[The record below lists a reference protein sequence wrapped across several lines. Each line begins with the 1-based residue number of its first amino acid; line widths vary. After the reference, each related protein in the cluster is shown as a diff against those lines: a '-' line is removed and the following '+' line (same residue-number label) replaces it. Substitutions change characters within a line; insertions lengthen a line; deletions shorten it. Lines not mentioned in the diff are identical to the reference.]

1 MRPKYYLVKSD
12 KRNKKYMVK
21 TPKNKIIYFGQAEA
35 SDYTIHKNEVR
46 KNAYLLRHYKNENW
60 DDLNS
65 AGAWSRYIL
74 WNETTIKKSIS
85 NMEKLFKIKIIT

>member
-1 MRPKYYLVKSD
+1 MRPKYYLSKSD

-21 TPKNKIIYFGQAEA
+21 TPKKNIYFGQAGA

-46 KNAYLLRHYKNENW
+46 KDAYLLRHYNSENW